1 MLLIRDARNVEQRL
15 LLVCNFAQ
23 IAAYR
28 SKMLNALNAVRTCL
42 PEQIFARF
50 AEQRSANNINNLGL
64 LRKPETVNNQKSKN
78 MGLANKITI
87 ARILLVPFLL
97 TSLFY
102 YKAEYDFLRF
112 VALGIFF
119 VCVLTDAIDGYVA
132 RRFFQKTELGKI
144 LDPLADKLLI
154 LTAFLCLSML
164 GHIPAASRIPPWLT
178 IIVFSRDAI
187 ILLGSGIILILF
199 KDIDI
204 KPSATGKVTTFFQ
217 MATVIVSL
225 LQSPYRHIFWWVSA
239 VLTIASCLDYVWRG
253 SKVLNESH

>member
-1 MLLIRDARNVEQRL
+1 
-15 LLVCNFAQ
+15 
-23 IAAYR
+23 
-28 SKMLNALNAVRTCL
+28 
-42 PEQIFARF
+42 
-50 AEQRSANNINNLGL
+50 
-64 LRKPETVNNQKSKN
+64 

-97 TSLFY
+97 TALFY
-102 YKAEYDFLRF
+102 YKAEHDFLRF

-164 GHIPAASRIPPWLT
+164 RHIPAASKIPPWLT
-178 IIVFSRDAI
+178 IIVLSRDGI
-187 ILLGSGIILILF
+187 ILLGSVIILIIF
-199 KDIDI
+199 KNIDI
-204 KPSATGKVTTFFQ
+204 RPSLIGKVTTFFQ

-225 LQSPYRHIFWWVSA
+225 LQSPYRNLFWWA
-239 VLTIASCLDYVWRG
+239 TAILTITSCLDYVWRG
-253 SKVLNESH
+253 SKVLNEPH